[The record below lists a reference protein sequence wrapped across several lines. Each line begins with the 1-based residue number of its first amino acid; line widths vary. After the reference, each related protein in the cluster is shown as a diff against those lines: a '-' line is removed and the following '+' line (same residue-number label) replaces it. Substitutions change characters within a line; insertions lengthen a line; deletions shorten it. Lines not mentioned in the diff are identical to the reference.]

1 MTWFHNL
8 SYRWKIS
15 LPIGLLLVL
24 NLMVGI
30 NGLMIK
36 NTLAGDAEE
45 LGNKYL
51 NALDL
56 LLQADRD
63 MYQAQAAER
72 SLVFLSA
79 DNPNYGS
86 LNESLKENQQQALDR
101 ALQASQLSPAIAQ
114 VAPSQAIRELHADW
128 VSASA
133 SLLRQRALLEAG
145 DPALTALSYGDVAKR
160 FSDLRSRLDQAGEA
174 HQAAVTRFVAQAQ
187 QDADDAGTHATV
199 LLVVAG
205 AFGALALFVL
215 PPLFTQGL
223 NQINATMAD
232 IARGEGDLTS
242 RTRLKTKDELGSL
255 SASFNLFMDKLQK
268 TVASAKHTADEVRA
282 ASDNMHTLGD
292 ANRATMSAQNNAIR
306 ALVAS
311 VAELSKT
318 VTEIAENTNLTA
330 EQAQT
335 ANKLT
340 SDGSS
345 TVNTT
350 KEQIASL
357 AKLVENTSELISKVQ
372 QQASDANSVLDVI
385 SGIAEQTN
393 LLALNAAIEAAR
405 AGEQGRGFAVVADEV
420 RTLASKT
427 QDSTLHIQQM
437 LGALQSGVEDAV
449 EGMRAAASDA
459 MATVDSAT
467 AANEAL
473 TSINAAVD
481 QITQMSIQ
489 IATAAEEQSAVI
501 VELNENLSE
510 IDQQS
515 MSTTSNIGQAA
526 NASRNMNELAVNL
539 QTLLAGFKV

>member
-36 NTLAGDAEE
+36 SNLADDAEA
-45 LGNKYL
+45 LGKNYL
-51 NALDL
+51 KALDL

-79 DNPNYGS
+79 DNANYGA
-86 LNESLKENQQQALDR
+86 LDESLRENQQQALDR
-101 ALQASQLSPAIAQ
+101 ALQASQLSAAIAR
-114 VAPSQAIRELHADW
+114 VAPAQTIRELHADW

-133 SLLRQRALLEAG
+133 SLLRQRAVLEPG
-145 DPALTALSYGDVAKR
+145 DPALTAASYGAVATR
-160 FSDLRSRLDQAGEA
+160 FSALRDMLDRAGEA
-174 HQAAVTRFVAQAQ
+174 HQAAVTEFVAQAQ
-187 QDADDAGTHATV
+187 QDASNAGTHATV
-199 LLVVAG
+199 LLLVAG
-205 AFGALALFVL
+205 VFGAIALFVL

-242 RTRLKTKDELGSL
+242 RTRLNTKDELGSL

-268 TVASAKHTADEVRA
+268 TVASAKHTADEVRN
-282 ASDNMHTLGD
+282 ASDEMHKLGD
-292 ANRATMSAQNNAIR
+292 ENRATMSAQNNAIR
-306 ALVAS
+306 ALVTS
-311 VAELSKT
+311 VAELSTT
-318 VTEIAENTNLTA
+318 VSEIAKNTNLTA

-335 ANKLT
+335 ANQLT

-357 AKLVENTSELISKVQ
+357 AKLVDNTSELISKVQ

-437 LGALQSGVEDAV
+437 LGALQAGVEDAV
-449 EGMRAAASDA
+449 KGMRAAASDA

-473 TSINAAVD
+473 SAINAAVD